1 MKARA
6 GSMRLVEA
14 ARPVFARHET
24 FHPRYGWF
32 RKAYAAAARD
42 PGIFS
47 HEDAPTEIGVGKNMV
62 RSIRFWGLAAK
73 LIVEDHR
80 SADRRAP
87 SFVPTR
93 FGHALFG
100 PSGWDRFMED
110 PGTLWLLH
118 WRLLAPPSRL
128 PVWWLAFNEFGAVEF
143 DDDDLESATAAY
155 VEAAAGWK
163 TPHRSS
169 LRKDVSALIRT
180 YAPAERSGGTGGRA
194 GGTGRGRRG
203 SLDDILDCPLRELG
217 LIGRSEATGRH
228 RFSLGPK
235 PTLPA
240 AVIAFALLDYIARTG
255 AGGNTATLSRLASE
269 PGAPGCAFKLNESEL
284 LAAVEPVIERTDYLD
299 LARPTGASQLAWS
312 EEPEVI
318 ATTILEDYYGR
329 EADDVVAGPAGDDPI
344 DDDLVDELG
353 MGRDA
358 PDSMRRL
365 WAASQS
371 PAEGSSAE
379 TTPTAGVHKLEA
391 ESLSTAGVR

>member
-1 MKARA
+1 
-6 GSMRLVEA
+6 MRLVEA
-14 ARPVFARHET
+14 ASQMFARHET

-32 RKAYAAAARD
+32 RKAYDAAAAD

-73 LIVEDHR
+73 LIVKDPR
-80 SADRRAP
+80 GV
-87 SFVPTR
+87 VPTQ
-93 FGHALFG
+93 FGYALFD

-118 WRLLAPPSRL
+118 WRLLARPSLL

-143 DDDDLESATAAY
+143 DDEGLESAAVTHL
-155 VEAAAGWK
+155 EGAAGWK

-169 LRKDVSALIRT
+169 VKKDVSALLRT
-180 YAPAERSGGTGGRA
+180 YAPAADRVG
-194 GGTGRGRRG
+194 GRGRPGRRA
-203 SLDDILDCPLRELG
+203 SLDDMLDCPLRELG

-240 AVIAFALLDYIARTG
+240 AVVTFALLDHIARTG

-284 LAAVEPVIERTDYLD
+284 LAAVEPEVEQTDYLD

-312 EEPEVI
+312 EEPAVI
-318 ATTILEDYYGR
+318 ATSILERHYGIP
-329 EADDVVAGPAGDDPI
+329 AVDVVGGPLGDDPI
-344 DDDLVDELG
+344 DDDLLDELR
-353 MGRDA
+353 MGPRRAGLDA
-358 PDSMRRL
+358 QARGRIAVP
-365 WAASQS
+365 
-371 PAEGSSAE
+371 
-379 TTPTAGVHKLEA
+379 
-391 ESLSTAGVR
+391 AGVR